1 MARVP
6 FVPLDLA
13 EPATIVDAVRARR
26 GGTLLELDRL
36 LLHSPNLADGW
47 NSYLKQVRTGLTVDP
62 KLREFTI
69 CAVAMLNGAEY
80 EFTTHLPYLM
90 KTGATQAQADAL
102 RTVNETFIDPKA
114 FDARERAAIQL
125 AIEMTRK
132 IKVSDATFKAA
143 EEAVGSTKHVVE
155 LIGVIA
161 CYNMVSR
168 FLVALDLHP

>member
-13 EPATIVDAVRARR
+13 EPRAIVDAVRARR

-36 LLHSPNLADGW
+36 LLHSPNLAEGW
-47 NSYLKQVRTGLTVDP
+47 NGYLKQVRTGLSVDP
-62 KLREFTI
+62 KLRELTI

-90 KTGATQAQADAL
+90 KTGVTQAQCDAL
-102 RTVNETFIDPKA
+102 RAVGEERIDA
-114 FDARERAAIQL
+114 QLFDERERAALQL
-125 AIEMTRK
+125 AIEMTRR
-132 IKVSDATFKAA
+132 IKVSEATFTAA
-143 EEAVGSTKHVVE
+143 AQAVGSTQAVIE
-155 LIGVIA
+155 LTAVIA